1 MVLNIFQEHWTKDL
15 KLWNANPCQFW
26 YCSSKLYQVSY
37 RELVQNLGYIIRIFD
52 TSFCKIHLK
61 KISNVDLWPTMKV
74 LEIHS
79 LLQHLIL
86 LEYVCVGNK
95 NIIQST
101 LHWGKRGGRESGKA
115 KFPSLVIWVVGLI
128 SR

>member
-1 MVLNIFQEHWTKDL
+1 MVSNIFQEHWTKDL

-37 RELVQNLGYIIRIFD
+37 RECVQNLGYIIRIFD
-52 TSFCKIHLK
+52 TLFCKIHPK
-61 KISNVDLWPTMKV
+61 KISSVDLWPTMKV

-79 LLQHLIL
+79 LLKRWIL

-95 NIIQST
+95 T
-101 LHWGKRGGRESGKA
+101 LFSQHCIGERGEGEKIRKSK
-115 KFPSLVIWVVGLI
+115 I
-128 SR
+128 SIPCDLGCRFNF